1 MADLWKPA
9 GASARMSK
17 RVDAV
22 ARKVGSTV
30 PADETLEFVAECL
43 LNPGP
48 LETISLSTP
57 GFWASLAMLLVMRS
71 RCAVWI
77 SERHV
82 AFVQRRK
89 ATLLDRMNVH
99 LNEFHELS
107 GAMVLKAGST
117 TYKLS
122 FSGVWMPFARRLG
135 EMLTRP

>member
-9 GASARMSK
+9 RVSARMSQ

-22 ARKVGSTV
+22 ARKVASTV
-30 PADETLEFVAECL
+30 PADETLEFVAECF

-48 LETISLSTP
+48 LETISLGTP
-57 GFWASLAMLLVMRS
+57 GFLASLATLLVMRS
-71 RCAVWI
+71 RCVLWV

-89 ATLLDRMNVH
+89 ATLLDRTNVH
-99 LNEFHELS
+99 VNEFQELS
-107 GAMVLKAGST
+107 GAMVLTTGST

-122 FSGVWMPFARRLG
+122 FSGVWMPFARRLS
-135 EMLTRP
+135 EMLTRQ